1 MIEGERPPTVSR
13 VRDEDDG
20 NARPGNVQA
29 NGRTDE
35 GSAMLRNATGIFGG
49 LGYVGSA
56 TDLGS
61 RNWELA
67 EGSTRGPYSTNFVL
81 FNPNDRDTY
90 VRFTFRP
97 EKGAART
104 KAVHMPAVSRLAF
117 DPRDVVPGAD
127 FATSISS
134 DFPIVVERVYASS
147 GDGLYGALG
156 HTAATPNKDSRVWYF
171 AEGNT
176 TSQIEMFFILYNFSD
191 KATQVRAT
199 HFLEDST
206 VREQTL
212 QLPAGAR
219 LAVRANDF
227 VGIGRFASRFVA
239 DQNIAVERTIYLP
252 GGSGFTTVG
261 AAAVRRA

>member
-1 MIEGERPPTVSR
+1 
-13 VRDEDDG
+13 
-20 NARPGNVQA
+20 
-29 NGRTDE
+29 
-35 GSAMLRNATGIFGG
+35 MLRNATGIFGG

-81 FNPNDRDTY
+81 FNPNDHDTF

-97 EKGAART
+97 EHGDART
-104 KAVHMPAVSRLAF
+104 KAVHLPPVSRLAF

-127 FATSISS
+127 FATSIDS
-134 DFPIVVERVYASS
+134 DYPIVVERVYASS
-147 GDGLYGALG
+147 SDGLYGALG
-156 HTAATPNKDSRVWYF
+156 HTATAPRKDSRVWYF

-176 TSQIEMFFILYNFSD
+176 TSQIEMFFILYNLSD
-191 KATQVRAT
+191 TSAEVRAT
-199 HFLEDST
+199 HFLEDGAT
-206 VREQTL
+206 REQTHP
-212 QLPAGAR
+212 LPAGAR

-227 VGIGRFASRFVA
+227 VPGSRFATRFVA

-261 AAAVRRA
+261 AAAVGRA